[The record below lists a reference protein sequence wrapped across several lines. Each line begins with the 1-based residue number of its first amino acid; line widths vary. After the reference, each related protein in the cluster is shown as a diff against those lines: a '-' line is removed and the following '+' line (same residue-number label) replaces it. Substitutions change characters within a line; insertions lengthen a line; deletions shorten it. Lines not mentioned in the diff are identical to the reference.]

1 MSIISQQYTHLDF
14 ALRFP
19 NSVRYNKIIFYT
31 YRINLPFTGMASVT
45 TGQPL
50 RNEMANEILGNDV
63 QPASL
68 VQASEAVSYSR
79 SFKGK

>member
-1 MSIISQQYTHLDF
+1 
-14 ALRFP
+14 
-19 NSVRYNKIIFYT
+19 
-31 YRINLPFTGMASVT
+31 MASVT

>member
-1 MSIISQQYTHLDF
+1 
-14 ALRFP
+14 
-19 NSVRYNKIIFYT
+19 
-31 YRINLPFTGMASVT
+31 MASAT

-68 VQASEAVSYSR
+68 VQASEAVNYSR
-79 SFKGK
+79 SFKGKYNFKFVLYGIENLSNIYNSYNHS